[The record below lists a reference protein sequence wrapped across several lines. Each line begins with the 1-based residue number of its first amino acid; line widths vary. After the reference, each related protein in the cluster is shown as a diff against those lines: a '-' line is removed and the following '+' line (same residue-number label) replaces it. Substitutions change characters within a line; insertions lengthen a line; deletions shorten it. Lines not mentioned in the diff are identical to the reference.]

1 MKKIIAR
8 QQSGPYSPYVMQS
21 IATTIVALLV
31 LGALASTLTAP
42 SPAGRTNFFP
52 LALRNT
58 WTHEVKFSGGD
69 YHYYMTETVIR
80 DDFPL
85 LEGASYIVAEE
96 YEPLTDRAPEAKS
109 TVAYLRKDGFLLR
122 YPWLD
127 SEHDKVWDTNLG
139 EGIERILPSP
149 YTGER
154 SWEAG
159 LQTKAW
165 PLEGGQAVTAS
176 AHARIDPV
184 AVQVPAGTF
193 RNCLRVETR
202 TTSRVADPRRETTEF
217 RLHYTEWYARGVG
230 LVKAISSEG
239 EGTPVKSVTELV
251 SYRVYAPSD

>member
-1 MKKIIAR
+1 M
-8 QQSGPYSPYVMQS
+8 PPL
-21 IATTIVALLV
+21 ATPLVACLV
-31 LGALASTLTAP
+31 LGALSSALTVP
-42 SPAGRTNFFP
+42 SPAGRANFFP
-52 LALRNT
+52 LALHNT

-85 LEGASYIVAEE
+85 LDDVFYIVAEE

-139 EGIERILPSP
+139 KGIERILPSP

-159 LQTKAW
+159 FQTKAW
-165 PLEGGQAVTAS
+165 PLEGGQNVTAS

-184 AVQVPAGTF
+184 AVRVPAGTF
-193 RNCLRVETR
+193 RNCLRVETT
-202 TTSRVADPRRETTEF
+202 TTSRVADPRRKTTVF
-217 RLHYTEWYARGVG
+217 HLHYTEWYARGVG

-239 EGTPVKSVTELV
+239 AGTPVKSVTELV
-251 SYRVYAPSD
+251 SYRIHTPLD

>member
-1 MKKIIAR
+1 
-8 QQSGPYSPYVMQS
+8 
-21 IATTIVALLV
+21 
-31 LGALASTLTAP
+31 
-42 SPAGRTNFFP
+42 
-52 LALRNT
+52 
-58 WTHEVKFSGGD
+58 
-69 YHYYMTETVIR
+69 MTETVIR

-127 SEHDKVWDTNLG
+127 SENGTVWDTNLG
-139 EGIERILPSP
+139 EGIERVLPSP

-154 SWEAG
+154 SWDAG

-165 PLEGGQAVTAS
+165 PLEGGQQVSAS

-202 TTSRVADPRRETTEF
+202 TTSRVADPRRKTAEF
-217 RLHYTEWYARGVG
+217 HLHYTEWYARGVG
-230 LVKAISSEG
+230 LIKAISSEG
-239 EGTPVKSVTELV
+239 EGTPTKSVTELV

>member
-1 MKKIIAR
+1 
-8 QQSGPYSPYVMQS
+8 MQR
-21 IATTIVALLV
+21 IVTPLVALLV
-31 LGALASTLTAP
+31 LGALARVLTAP
-42 SPAGRTNFFP
+42 SPPGRANFFP
-52 LALRNT
+52 LALHNT

-69 YHYYMTETVIR
+69 YHYHMTETVIR

-85 LEGASYIVAEE
+85 LDGVSYIVAEE

-127 SEHDKVWDTNLG
+127 SEQDKVWDTNLG

-154 SWEAG
+154 SWDAG

-165 PLEGGQAVTAS
+165 PLEGGQEVTAS
-176 AHARIDPV
+176 AHARIDPG
-184 AVQVPAGTF
+184 AVRVPAGTF

-202 TTSRVADPRRETTEF
+202 TTSRVADPRRKTTEF
-217 RLHYTEWYARGVG
+217 HLYYTEWYARGVG

-239 EGTPVKSVTELV
+239 AGTPVKSVTELV
-251 SYRVYAPSD
+251 SYRIHPPLD

>member
-1 MKKIIAR
+1 M
-8 QQSGPYSPYVMQS
+8 PPL
-21 IATTIVALLV
+21 ATPLVACLV
-31 LGALASTLTAP
+31 LGALSSALTVP
-42 SPAGRTNFFP
+42 SPAGRANFFP
-52 LALRNT
+52 LALHNT
-58 WTHEVKFSGGD
+58 WTHEVKFSGGN

-85 LEGASYIVAEE
+85 LDDVFYIVAEE

-139 EGIERILPSP
+139 KGIERILPSP

-159 LQTKAW
+159 FQTKAW
-165 PLEGGQAVTAS
+165 PLEGGQNVTAS

-184 AVQVPAGTF
+184 AVRVPAGTF

-202 TTSRVADPRRETTEF
+202 TTSRVADPRRKTTVF
-217 RLHYTEWYARGVG
+217 HLHYTEWYARGVG

-239 EGTPVKSVTELV
+239 AGTPVKSVTELV
-251 SYRVYAPSD
+251 SYRIHTPLD